1 MSKSPL
7 TPKQAYYLKQLQ
19 DAEANGQSMKALAE
33 QLSTRIEAL
42 YNYRYTLRKKGWLT
56 PVKYSARREK
66 STDSSFVAVPTAT
79 STSPIPDAGI
89 ELKTQLAN
97 GQLVWMNADQSRH
110 PPWAAIKS
118 YFMIVCINK
127 LEVGVSTIYPLR

>member
-1 MSKSPL
+1 MSKNPL

-19 DAEANGQSMKALAE
+19 DTEANGLSMKALAE
-33 QLSTRIEAL
+33 QLDIRIDAL

-56 PVKYSARREK
+56 PVKHSTRREK

-89 ELKTQLAN
+89 ELKTQLVN
-97 GQLVWMNADQSRH
+97 GQPVWMTVPASQLRAVL
-110 PPWAAIKS
+110 AALS
-118 YFMIVCINK
+118 
-127 LEVGVSTIYPLR
+127 S